1 MRQRIALFSLLVP
14 DYDAGIAFYCGKL
27 GFDLVED
34 VALDADKRW
43 VVVRPKGAGE
53 SGLLLAV
60 ADGER
65 QQQAIGNQMGGR
77 VGFFLHTDDFDRDH
91 ASFAAAGVRFLETP
105 RDEPYGKVAVFED
118 AFGNRWDLLEPRA

>member
-1 MRQRIALFSLLVP
+1 MRQRIALVSLLVP

-43 VVVRPKGAGE
+43 VVLRPKGASE

-91 ASFAAAGVRFLETP
+91 AAFSAADVHFLEVP
-105 RDEPYGKVAVFED
+105 RVEPYGKVAVFED